1 MNDPKVIVAVDAQSR
16 KDALRLVKR
25 LQPELCSLK
34 VGKELFTACGPAIVE
49 KFVAEGFKV
58 FLDLK
63 YHDIPNTV
71 AKACA
76 VAAGLGVWMLNVH
89 ALGGRRMLAAARE
102 AIDKTGHKPLL
113 IAVTVLTS
121 MEGTDLADI
130 GIVDEP
136 QAVALKLA
144 ALARDQELDGVV
156 CSAHE
161 AAAMKTRFGI
171 GFKLVTP
178 GIRLPGDP
186 VADQRRTMTP
196 VEAVQAGADYV
207 VIGRP
212 ISASDDPL
220 GRLLT
225 INSELAAILPG
236 PEIR

>member
-1 MNDPKVIVAVDAQSR
+1 MQDPRVIVAVDAQTR

-25 LQPELCSLK
+25 LRPELCCLK

-49 KFVAEGFKV
+49 KFVAGGFKV

-102 AIDKTGHKPLL
+102 AVDKTGHKPLL

-121 MEGTDLADI
+121 MEGPDLADI
-130 GIVDEP
+130 GIADEP
-136 QAVALKLA
+136 QPVALKLA
-144 ALARDQELDGVV
+144 ALARDQRLDGVV

-161 AAAMKTRFGI
+161 AAAMKARFGT

-196 VEAVQAGADYV
+196 VEAIQAGADYV

-220 GRLLT
+220 SRLLT

-236 PEIR
+236 LEIG

>member
-1 MNDPKVIVAVDAQSR
+1 
-16 KDALRLVKR
+16 
-25 LQPELCSLK
+25 
-34 VGKELFTACGPAIVE
+34 
-49 KFVAEGFKV
+49 
-58 FLDLK
+58 
-63 YHDIPNTV
+63 
-71 AKACA
+71 
-76 VAAGLGVWMLNVH
+76 MLNVH

-121 MEGTDLADI
+121 MERPDLADI
-130 GIVDEP
+130 GILDEP

-144 ALARDQELDGVV
+144 ALARDQGVDGAV

-161 AAAMKTRFGI
+161 AAAMKTRFGA

-178 GIRLPGDP
+178 GIRLPGDA
-186 VADQRRTMTP
+186 VADQRRVMTA

-225 INSELAAILPG
+225 INSELAAIPAA
-236 PEIR
+236 PEIG